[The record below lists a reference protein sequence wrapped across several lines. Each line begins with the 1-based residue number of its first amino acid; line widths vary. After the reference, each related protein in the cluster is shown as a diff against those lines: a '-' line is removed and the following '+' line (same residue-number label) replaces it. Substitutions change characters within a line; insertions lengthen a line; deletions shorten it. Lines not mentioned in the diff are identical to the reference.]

1 MFKNKYLILTLFLVI
16 LIFFILSSIFDLR
29 ISKLIN
35 ESLNKTWFTS
45 IFDTYGRLC
54 IFFPIYLFLFIFLLK
69 FLSNLKINKN
79 AKIVYVVLLNLI
91 YSVFLTIFL
100 YFKKQFSLKNNSFD
114 ISRFSF
120 SIFLL
125 IILVIFIIFINIYLR
140 HLFDSENNY
149 INIYFQQALSGAL
162 FISLLFINVGI
173 FKILFGRNRPYDVL
187 IEGENFQWLLQIN
200 FSKVRGSSFPSGHT
214 AAAGAMLSLIYFLD
228 NKRVSKRIFITY
240 IFSLILLTGIS
251 RVLMSKHFLTDV
263 LFSILLVSIYYFLS
277 KVIVKKIYERKK

>member
-1 MFKNKYLILTLFLVI
+1 MLKNKYLILTLFLVI
-16 LIFFILSSIFDLR
+16 LTFFILSSIFDLR

-45 IFDTYGRLC
+45 VFDTYGRVCL
-54 IFFPIYLFLFIFLLK
+54 FFPIYLFLFIFLLK
-69 FLSNLKINKN
+69 FLSYLKTNRN
-79 AKIVYVVLLNLI
+79 VKIVYVILFNLI
-91 YSVFLTIFL
+91 YFASLTIFL
-100 YFKKQFSLKNNSFD
+100 YFKKQFSFKNNSFD
-114 ISRFSF
+114 ISKFSF

-125 IILVIFIIFINIYLR
+125 VLLVIFIIFINIYLR
-140 HLFDSENNY
+140 DLFDGKNNY
-149 INIYFQQALSGAL
+149 INIYFQQALSAAL

-187 IEGENFQWLLQIN
+187 IEEENFQWLLQIN

-228 NKRVSKRIFITY
+228 NKRVSKIIFTIS
-240 IFSLILLTGIS
+240 IVSLILLTGIS

-277 KVIVKKIYERKK
+277 KIIVKKIYERKK